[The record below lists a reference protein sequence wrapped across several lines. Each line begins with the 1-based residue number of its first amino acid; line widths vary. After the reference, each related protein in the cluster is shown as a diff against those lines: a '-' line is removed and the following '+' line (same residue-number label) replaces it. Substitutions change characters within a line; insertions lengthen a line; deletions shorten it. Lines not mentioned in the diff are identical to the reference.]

1 MSQARMPPAWFIVL
15 VGLILNIIAILI
27 SSVVLDKYAQKST
40 TLYEEKGSNQQAI
53 QLAWNQIETL
63 ERKRELLIIQLGQQP
78 ANEEV
83 VENLHQQ
90 LILWVGKDTPAISLN
105 NLPMLMQSI
114 NRAQEIQRNNIDN
127 LYVANVA
134 IMESMQQMDEVSANY
149 KNIALF
155 LQILGLALILARDLT
170 R

>member
-40 TLYEEKGSNQQAI
+40 ALYEEKGSNQQAI